1 MEILWNIYANHFDQ
15 FQFVEVRKIKV
26 YFEQI
31 RKPSK
36 NMSFK
41 RRIAIT
47 LGVILLGLLLG
58 VLQKWLDGAGSSIL
72 PAILQQLDVGNYFG
86 RLAIWI
92 LLGTIISVY
101 SESPLRAAINTFF
114 FFLSMLAGYYL
125 YCNYILGF
133 LPRTYMMM
141 WIVIAFASFFMA
153 YVCWYAKGEGIIAIF
168 ISSIIIGV
176 LLAQAFNLN
185 ITQGFYVYHYLEVVT
200 WIIGVLL
207 LRRKTKEYAI
217 EIGLSIMVAFVYQVV
232 MPHWG

>member
-1 MEILWNIYANHFDQ
+1 M
-15 FQFVEVRKIKV
+15 RIKA
-26 YFEQI
+26 FIEKI
-31 RKPSK
+31 RKPRK
-36 NMSFK
+36 NVPLK
-41 RRIAIT
+41 RQVAIT
-47 LGVILLGLLLG
+47 LGIILLGFVLG
-58 VLQKWLDGAGSSIL
+58 VLQKWMDGTGSSAV
-72 PAILQQLDVGNYFG
+72 PTILQQLDIGNYFG

-92 LLGTIISVY
+92 LLATIISVY

-114 FFLSMLAGYYL
+114 FFISMLAGYYL

-141 WIVIAFASFFMA
+141 WIVIAFASFFLA

-185 ITQGFYVYHYLEVVT
+185 ITQGFYVYHYLEVLT

>member
-1 MEILWNIYANHFDQ
+1 M
-15 FQFVEVRKIKV
+15 KIKAF
-26 YFEQI
+26 FEQI

-36 NMSFK
+36 NVSLN
-41 RRIAIT
+41 RQIVIT
-47 LGVILLGLLLG
+47 LGIILLGFFLG
-58 VLQKWLDGAGSSIL
+58 VLQKWIDGTGGSYL
-72 PAILQQLDVGNYFG
+72 PLILQQLDIGNYFG

-101 SESPLRAAINTFF
+101 SESPLRAAINTFIF
-114 FFLSMLAGYYL
+114 FISMLAGYYL

-133 LPRTYMMM
+133 FPRTYMMM

-153 YVCWYAKGEGIIAIF
+153 YICWYAKGEGFIAIF

-185 ITQGFYVYHYLEVVT
+185 ITQGFYMYHFLEVLT
-200 WIIGVLL
+200 WIIGVILL
-207 LRRKTKEYAI
+207 HRKPKEYTI
-217 EIGLSIMVAFVYQVV
+217 EIGLSVVIAFVYQLV

>member
-1 MEILWNIYANHFDQ
+1 M
-15 FQFVEVRKIKV
+15 

-36 NMSFK
+36 NMPFK
-41 RRIAIT
+41 RQIAIT
-47 LGVILLGLLLG
+47 LGVILLGFLLG
-58 VLQKWLDGAGSSIL
+58 VLQKWIDGTGSSIL

-141 WIVIAFASFFMA
+141 WIVIALASFFVA
-153 YVCWYAKGEGIIAIF
+153 YICWYAKGKGIIAIT
-168 ISSIIIGV
+168 ISSVIIGV

-185 ITQGFYVYHYLEVVT
+185 ITQGFYVYHSLEVFT
-200 WIIGVLL
+200 WLIGVIL
-207 LRRKTKEYAI
+207 LRRKPKEYAI
-217 EIGLSIMVAFVYQVV
+217 EIGLSVVIAYIYQLV

>member
-1 MEILWNIYANHFDQ
+1 M
-15 FQFVEVRKIKV
+15 

-31 RKPSK
+31 RKPSE

-141 WIVIAFASFFMA
+141 WIVIAFGSFFMA
-153 YVCWYAKGEGIIAIF
+153 YICWYAKGKGFIAIT
-168 ISSIIIGV
+168 ISSMMIGV

-185 ITQGFYVYHYLEVVT
+185 VTQGFYVYHSLEVLT
-200 WIIGVLL
+200 WLIGVIL
-207 LRRKTKEYAI
+207 LRRKPKEYAI
-217 EIGLSIMVAFVYQVV
+217 EIGLSVVIAYIYQLV